1 MVPTDV
7 AAEIELLRA
16 MVGKYF
22 PIYDVKVSPQSVQI
36 FISPDVATLELNF
49 DSLRK
54 EMNGQMFIPFISHA
68 GGEYIITVVR
78 KGERNRTGVWA
89 NVILLGITFV
99 TTVLAGAFLWAAYID
114 AANFLTLE
122 IFAMGA
128 LFFAIPLMTILG
140 IHELAHYLT
149 AKRHGVAASLPFFIP
164 SIPPLGTF
172 GAFISIRDP
181 IPNRKALVD
190 IGISGPI
197 AGLIVAIPVFL
208 FGMVLTQQSPHY
220 ITGGTGGLAGTM
232 ASMLSYALSQFFPIS
247 GNVIM
252 HPLAFAGWVGLFVT
266 AINLLPAGQ
275 LDGGHVARGLL
286 GDKSRYLSYI
296 TVGALFLLGITVY
309 SGWLLFAVLIFFL
322 GLRHPAPLNDISKL
336 GGRRTVLGAIG
347 IALLVVTFVPVPLS
361 VEPNDYGFSMH
372 INGADNAT
380 IMPNQTADFL
390 IWVNNTGN
398 IDETITVNL
407 QAWEGLAAYVYTD
420 NAISGNG
427 TSQLIYSLP
436 YHGNST
442 VMVKATALPSAQ
454 PVTRILPIYAAS
466 DPSFQKQFNLTV
478 AIFL

>member
-7 AAEIELLRA
+7 AAEIELLKA
-16 MVGKYF
+16 LVGKYF
-22 PIYDVKVSPQSVQI
+22 PIYDVKVSAQSVQI
-36 FISPDVATLELNF
+36 FISPDTATMEASF
-49 DSLRK
+49 DRMRR
-54 EMNGQMFIPFISHA
+54 EMNEKKFIPFLSHA
-68 GGEYIITVVR
+68 GGEYSITVVR
-78 KGERNRTGVWA
+78 KGERNRMGVWT

-99 TTVLAGAFLWAAYID
+99 TTVLAGAFLWAAYIN
-114 AANFLTLE
+114 ASNFLTLE

-149 AKRHGVAASLPFFIP
+149 AKKHGVAASLPFFIP

-181 IPNRKALVD
+181 IPSRKALVD

-197 AGLIVAIPVFL
+197 AGLVVAIPVFL

-232 ASMLSYALSQFFPIS
+232 ASLLSYALSQFFPIS

-286 GDKSRYLSYI
+286 GDNSRFLSYI
-296 TVGALFLLGITVY
+296 TVAALFLMGVLVY

-336 GGRRTVLGAIG
+336 GAKRTVLGAIG
-347 IALLVVTFVPVPLS
+347 IALLVVTFVPVPIYL
-361 VEPNDYGFSMH
+361 EPNNYSFSMH
-372 INGADNAT
+372 IDGAENAT
-380 IMPNQTADFL
+380 IAPGGTTDFR

-398 IDETITVNL
+398 TNETITVNL

-420 NAISGNG
+420 HAISGNS
-427 TSQLIYSLP
+427 TSQLIFELP
-436 YHGNST
+436 YQGNST
-442 VMVKATALPSAQ
+442 VLVKVTSLSSALPTTRTL
-454 PVTRILPIYAAS
+454 PVYAAS
-466 DPSFQKQFNLTV
+466 DPSFQRQLNLTV
-478 AIFL
+478 TITL

>member
-7 AAEIELLRA
+7 AAELELIRA
-16 MVGKYF
+16 MIGKYF
-22 PIYDVKVSPQSVQI
+22 PIYDVKVSAQSVQI
-36 FISPDVATLELNF
+36 FISPDPTTMEASF

-54 EMNGQMFIPFISHA
+54 EMNEKKFIPFISHA
-68 GGEYIITVVR
+68 GGEYTITVVR
-78 KGERNRTGVWA
+78 KGERNRMGVWT

-99 TTVLAGAFLWAAYID
+99 TTILAGAFLWAAYINTS
-114 AANFLTLE
+114 NFLTLE
-122 IFAMGA
+122 VFAMGA

-140 IHELAHYLT
+140 VHELAHYLT

-181 IPNRKALVD
+181 IPSRKALVD

-197 AGLIVAIPVFL
+197 AGLVVAIPVFL

-286 GDKSRYLSYI
+286 GDNSRFLSYI
-296 TVGALFLLGITVY
+296 TVAALFLLGMLVY

-336 GGRRTVLGAIG
+336 GGKRTVLGAIG
-347 IALLVVTFVPVPLS
+347 IALLVVTFVPVPIYM
-361 VEPNDYGFSMH
+361 EPNNYSFSMH
-372 INGADNAT
+372 IDGLDNAT
-380 IMPNQTADFL
+380 IAPGHAVDYR

-398 IDETITVNL
+398 TNETITVNL
-407 QAWEGLAAYVYTD
+407 QAWEGLAAYVYAD
-420 NAISGNG
+420 HAISGNG
-427 TSQLIYSLP
+427 TSQLTYALP
-436 YHGNST
+436 YQGSST
-442 VMVKATALPSAQ
+442 VLVKATALSSAQ
-454 PVTRILPIYAAS
+454 PITRTLPVYAAS
-466 DPSFQKQFNLTV
+466 DPSFQRQFNLTV
-478 AIFL
+478 TIS

>member
-22 PIYDVKVSPQSVQI
+22 PIYDVKVSAQSVQI
-36 FISPDVATLELNF
+36 FISPDPATLEAKF

-54 EMNGQMFIPFISHA
+54 EMNEQKFIPFISHA
-68 GGEYIITVVR
+68 GGEYTITVVR
-78 KGERNRTGVWA
+78 KGDRNRSGIWA
-89 NVILLGITFV
+89 NIILLGITFI
-99 TTVLAGAFLWAAYID
+99 TTVFAGAVLWAAYVD
-114 AANFLTLE
+114 ASNFLDLE
-122 IFAMGA
+122 IIAMGA

-140 IHELAHYLT
+140 VHELAHYIA

-197 AGLIVAIPVFL
+197 AGLLVAIPVFL
-208 FGMVLTQQSPHY
+208 FGMALTQQTPHY

-286 GDKSRYLSYI
+286 GDNSRYLSYI
-296 TVGALFLLGITVY
+296 TVAGLFLLGVTVY

-347 IALLVVTFVPVPLS
+347 IALLVITFVPVPIY
-361 VEPNDYGFSMH
+361 VEPSDYSFSMQAG
-372 INGADNAT
+372 GADNAT
-380 IMPNQTADFL
+380 ILQGQTVDL
-390 IWVNNTGN
+390 YVWVNNTGN
-398 IDETITVNL
+398 IDETITMDL
-407 QAWEGLAAYVYTD
+407 QPWDGLAAYVYTD
-420 NAISGNG
+420 HANSGNG
-427 TSQLIYSLP
+427 TSHLVYSLP
-436 YHGNST
+436 YQGSSS
-442 VMVKATALPSAQ
+442 VMVKVTALSSAQ
-454 PVTRILPIYAAS
+454 PVTKALPVFAES
-466 DPSFQKQFNLTV
+466 DSSFQRQLNLTV
-478 AIFL
+478 SISG

>member
-22 PIYDVKVSPQSVQI
+22 PIYDVKVSAQSVQI
-36 FISPDVATLELNF
+36 FISPDIATMEASF
-49 DSLRK
+49 ESMRK
-54 EMNGQMFIPFISHA
+54 EMNEKKFIPFLSHN
-68 GGEYIITVVR
+68 GGEYTITVVR
-78 KGERNRTGVWA
+78 KGERNRMGIWT
-89 NVILLGITFV
+89 NVILLAITSI
-99 TTVLAGAFLWAAYID
+99 TTVLAGAFLWAAYVN
-114 AANFLTLE
+114 ASNFLTLE
-122 IFAMGA
+122 VFAMGA

-140 IHELAHYLT
+140 VHELAHYVA

-197 AGLIVAIPVFL
+197 AGLLVAIPVFL
-208 FGMVLTQQSPHY
+208 FGMVLTQQSPHFV
-220 ITGGTGGLAGTM
+220 TGGPGGLASTM
-232 ASMLSYALSQFFPIS
+232 ASLLSYALSEFFPIS

-286 GDKSRYLSYI
+286 GENSRYLSYI
-296 TVGALFLLGITVY
+296 TVAALFMMGIMVY

-322 GLRHPAPLNDISKL
+322 GLRHPAPLNDLSKL
-336 GGRRTVLGAIG
+336 GARRTVLGAIG
-347 IALLVVTFVPVPLS
+347 IALLMVTFVPVPLS
-361 VEPNDYGFSMH
+361 IEPNDFSFSMQ
-372 INGADNAT
+372 INGEENAT
-380 IMPNQTADFL
+380 IAPGQTADFR

-398 IDETITVNL
+398 TNETITVNL
-407 QAWEGLAAYVYTD
+407 QAWEGLAAYVYND
-420 NAISGNG
+420 NASSGNG
-427 TSQLIYSLP
+427 TSQLTFDLP
-436 YHGNST
+436 YQGSST
-442 VMVKATALPSAQ
+442 VLVKATALSSAQ
-454 PVTRILPIYAAS
+454 PTTRSLPLYATS
-466 DPSFQKQFNLTV
+466 DPTFKSQFTMNVTIAL
-478 AIFL
+478 

>member
-7 AAEIELLRA
+7 AAEIELLKA
-16 MVGKYF
+16 IIGKYF
-22 PIYDVKVSPQSVQI
+22 PIYDVKVSAQSVQI
-36 FISPDVATLELNF
+36 FISPDTTTMEASF
-49 DSLRK
+49 DTMRK
-54 EMNGQMFIPFISHA
+54 EMNEKKFIPFLSHD
-68 GGEYIITVVR
+68 GGEYSITVVR
-78 KGERNRTGVWA
+78 KGERNRIGVWT
-89 NVILLGITFV
+89 NVVLLGITFV
-99 TTVLAGAFLWAAYID
+99 TTVLAGAFLWAAYIN
-114 AANFLTLE
+114 ASNFLTLE

-140 IHELAHYLT
+140 VHELAHYLT
-149 AKRHGVAASLPFFIP
+149 AKKHGVAASLPFFIP

-181 IPNRKALVD
+181 IPSRKALVD

-197 AGLIVAIPVFL
+197 AGLVIAIPVFL

-232 ASMLSYALSQFFPIS
+232 ASMLSYTLSQFFPIS

-286 GDKSRYLSYI
+286 GDNSRFLSYI
-296 TVGALFLLGITVY
+296 TVAALFLMGVLVY

-336 GGRRTVLGAIG
+336 GAKRTVLGAIG
-347 IALLVVTFVPVPLS
+347 IALLVVTFVPVPIYL
-361 VEPNDYGFSMH
+361 EPNDYSFSMH

-380 IMPNQTADFL
+380 IAPGQTADFS

-398 IDETITVNL
+398 TNETITVNL

-420 NAISGNG
+420 HVISGNG
-427 TSQLIYSLP
+427 TSQLIYWLP
-436 YHGNST
+436 YQGNST
-442 VMVKATALPSAQ
+442 VLVKATALYSAVPTTRTL
-454 PVTRILPIYAAS
+454 PVFAS
-466 DPSFQKQFNLTV
+466 SDSSFQRQYNLTV
-478 AIFL
+478 TITL

>member
-22 PIYDVKVSPQSVQI
+22 PIYDVKVGAQSVQI
-36 FISPDVATLELNF
+36 FISPDLATLELNF
-49 DSLRK
+49 DKLRK
-54 EMNGQMFIPFISHA
+54 EMNEQKFIPFISQA
-68 GGEYIITVVR
+68 GGEYTITVVR
-78 KGERNRTGVWA
+78 KGERSKMGIWV
-89 NVILLGITFV
+89 NVFLLGVTFV
-99 TTVLAGAFLWAAYID
+99 TTVLAGAFLWAAYIN
-114 AANFLTLE
+114 ASNYLTLE

-128 LFFAIPLMTILG
+128 LYFAVPLMTILG

-197 AGLIVAIPVFL
+197 AGLLVAIPVFIV
-208 FGMVLTQQSPHY
+208 GMVLTQQSPHF

-232 ASMLSYALSQFFPIS
+232 ASLLSYTLSLFFPIS

-286 GDKSRYLSYI
+286 GDNSRYLSYV
-296 TVGALFLLGITVY
+296 TVAALFLLGITVY

-322 GLRHPAPLNDISKL
+322 GLRHPAPLNDLSKL
-336 GGRRTVLGAIG
+336 GGKRTVLGAIG
-347 IALLVVTFVPVPLS
+347 IAMLMVTFVPIPLY
-361 VEPNDYGFSMH
+361 VEPNDYSFSMH

-380 IMPNQTADFL
+380 ILPGQTADFH
-390 IWVNNTGN
+390 IWINNTGN
-398 IDETITVNL
+398 INETIAVEL
-407 QAWEGLAAYVYTD
+407 QTWEGLAAYIYTD
-420 NAISGNG
+420 HAISGNG
-427 TSQLIYSLP
+427 TNQLVYSLP
-436 YHGNST
+436 YQENST
-442 VMVKATALPSAQ
+442 VMVKVTALSSAQ
-454 PVTRILPIYAAS
+454 PVSRTLPILAS
-466 DPSFQKQFNLTV
+466 SHTSFQRQFNLTV
-478 AIFL
+478 AISS

>member
-22 PIYDVKVSPQSVQI
+22 PIYDVKVSAQSVQI
-36 FISPDVATLELNF
+36 FISPDVATLESNF

-54 EMNGQMFIPFISHA
+54 EMNGQKFIPFISHA
-68 GGEYIITVVR
+68 GGEYTITVVR

-89 NVILLGITFV
+89 NVFLLGITFV
-99 TTVLAGAFLWAAYID
+99 TTVLAGAFLWAAYINASD
-114 AANFLTLE
+114 FLTLE

-140 IHELAHYLT
+140 VHELAHYIA

-197 AGLIVAIPVFL
+197 AGLLVAIPVFL

-232 ASMLSYALSQFFPIS
+232 ASLLSYALSQFFPIS

-296 TVGALFLLGITVY
+296 TVAALFLLGITVY
-309 SGWLLFAVLIFFL
+309 SGWLLFAILIFFL
-322 GLRHPAPLNDISKL
+322 GLRHPAPLNDISRL
-336 GGRRTVLGAIG
+336 GGKRTVLGAIG

-361 VEPNDYGFSMH
+361 VEPNDYSFSMH

-398 IDETITVNL
+398 TDETITVNL

-420 NAISGNG
+420 NATSGNG
-427 TSQLIYSLP
+427 TSQIIYSLP

-466 DPSFQKQFNLTV
+466 DPLLKKQFNVTV
-478 AIFL
+478 SISS

>member
-22 PIYDVKVSPQSVQI
+22 PIYDVKVNAQSVQI
-36 FISPDVATLELNF
+36 FISPDPATLEVKF
-49 DSLRK
+49 DGMRR
-54 EMNGQMFIPFISHA
+54 EMNEQKFIPFLSHA
-68 GGEYIITVVR
+68 GGEYTITVVR
-78 KGERNRTGVWA
+78 KNERNRIGIWT
-89 NVILLGITFV
+89 NLFLLGITSV
-99 TTVLAGAFLWAAYID
+99 TTVLAGAFLWAAYIN
-114 AANFLTLE
+114 ASNFLTLE

-140 IHELAHYLT
+140 VHEFAHYIA

-197 AGLIVAIPVFL
+197 AGLLVAVPVFL

-296 TVGALFLLGITVY
+296 TVATLFFLGVTVY

-322 GLRHPAPLNDISKL
+322 GLRHPAPLNDLTKL
-336 GGRRTVLGAIG
+336 GARRTILGAIG
-347 IALLVVTFVPVPLS
+347 IALLVVTFVPVPIS
-361 VEPNDYGFSMH
+361 VEPSDHSFTMQ
-372 INGADNAT
+372 IIGADNAT
-380 IMPNQTADFL
+380 IMPGQTADFY

-398 IDETITVNL
+398 INETITVNL

-420 NAISGNG
+420 HAISGNG
-427 TSQLIYSLP
+427 TSQLIYNLP
-436 YHGNST
+436 YQGNST
-442 VMVKATALPSAQ
+442 VMVRATALSSAQ
-454 PVTRILPIYAAS
+454 PVTRTLPVFAES
-466 DPSFQKQFNLTV
+466 DPLFQRQFNLTV
-478 AIFL
+478 SISL

>member
-22 PIYDVKVSPQSVQI
+22 PIYDVKVNAQSVQI
-36 FISPDVATLELNF
+36 FISPDTTTLETSF

-54 EMNGQMFIPFISHA
+54 EMNEKKFIPFLSHA
-68 GGEYIITVVR
+68 GGEYTITVVR
-78 KGERNRTGVWA
+78 KGERNPMGMWV
-89 NVILLGITFV
+89 NVILLCITFV
-99 TTVLAGAFLWAAYID
+99 TTILAGAILWAGYTNTS
-114 AANFLTLE
+114 NFLTLNN
-122 IFAMGA
+122 FTMGA

-140 IHELAHYLT
+140 VHELAHYLT
-149 AKRHGVAASLPFFIP
+149 AKKHGVAASLPFFIP

-197 AGLIVAIPVFL
+197 AGVIVAIPVFI
-208 FGMVLTQQSPHY
+208 FGMILTQQSPHY
-220 ITGGTGGLAGTM
+220 ITDGNGGFATTM
-232 ASMLSYALSQFFPIS
+232 ASMLSYFLSSFFPIS
-247 GNVIM
+247 GSVIV

-286 GDKSRYLSYI
+286 GDNSRFLSYI
-296 TVGALFLLGITVY
+296 TVAALFMMGLLVY

-322 GLRHPAPLNDISKL
+322 GLRHPAPLDDLSKL
-336 GGRRTVLGAIG
+336 GAKRTVLGAIG
-347 IALLVVTFVPVPLS
+347 IALLLVTFVPVPIFM
-361 VEPNDYGFSMH
+361 EPNDYSFSMH

-380 IMPNQTADFL
+380 IAPGNSTDFR

-398 IDETITVNL
+398 TNETITVNL

-420 NAISGNG
+420 HPISGNG
-427 TSQLIYSLP
+427 TSQLVYALP
-436 YHGNST
+436 YQGNST
-442 VMVKATALPSAQ
+442 VLVKAMVLNTASPT
-454 PVTRILPIYAAS
+454 TRILPIYASS
-466 DPSFQKQFNLTV
+466 DSSFQNHLNLTV
-478 AIFL
+478 TISG